1 MENAD
6 SIPPTSIPTV
16 DISAWVDEHAP
27 ETAKDEVVNAMR
39 DACSTLGFFYLVGH
53 GIPEEDRHTVLEC
66 TRRYFALPTEEKMDT
81 WIGKAMGRSF
91 RGYEPSALQVHQEVQ
106 AYLLTLRKKGFIIGR
121 ETPAD
126 APEAG
131 TFHTGP
137 NQWPRTLRE
146 EDFRIP
152 LMEYHGKM
160 IEMVKV
166 ILKVLARGLPA
177 QWNCPPDV
185 FDGLTVDPS
194 APLRLLYYAPQPI
207 KRAHQFGVGEH
218 TDFGN
223 VSVLLQEEG
232 TEGLEVLYP
241 PTRTWV
247 PVPVKAHSYVIN
259 MGDMMQKWTVGYYRS
274 ATHRVVNSSTK
285 ARYSAPFFM
294 NGNLDLRCHALDGSG
309 EVTVIGEH
317 IRRRLMETIEGEAGR
332 KLAL

>member
-1 MENAD
+1 MGSND
-6 SIPPTSIPTV
+6 STPPTSIPTV
-16 DISAWVDEHAP
+16 DMSPWLDEHASP
-27 ETAKDEVVNAMR
+27 AAKDEVVNSMR
-39 DACSTLGFFYLVGH
+39 NACSTFGFFYLVGH
-53 GIPEEDRHTVLEC
+53 GIPEEDRQAVLEC
-66 TRRYFALPTEEKMDT
+66 TRKYFALPMEDKMET

-91 RGYEPSALQVHQEVQ
+91 RGYEPPALQVHQEG
-106 AYLLTLRKKGFIIGR
+106 LLPATKEGFIIGR

-137 NQWPRTLRE
+137 NQWPKALRDE
-146 EDFRIP
+146 EFRIP
-152 LMEYHGKM
+152 LMEYHSKM

-166 ILKVLARGLPA
+166 ILRILARGLPEE
-177 QWNCPPDV
+177 WNCPPDV
-185 FDGLTVDPS
+185 FDELTVEPS
-194 APLRLLYYAPQPI
+194 APLRLLYYPPQSV
-207 KRAHQFGVGEH
+207 KHANQFGVGEH

-241 PTRTWV
+241 PTQTWV

-259 MGDMMQKWTVGYYRS
+259 MGDMMQKWTAGYYRS

-285 ARYSAPFFM
+285 GRYSAPFFM

-309 EVTVIGEH
+309 EATVIGDH
-317 IRRRLMETIEGEAGR
+317 IRRRLMETIGGEAGR
-332 KLAL
+332 KLGL

>member
-1 MENAD
+1 MG
-6 SIPPTSIPTV
+6 SIDPAPPTSIPTV
-16 DISAWVDEHAP
+16 DISPWLDEHALP
-27 ETAKDEVVNAMR
+27 TAKEEVVNAMR
-39 DACSTLGFFYLVGH
+39 DACSTFGFFYLVGH
-53 GIPEEDRHTVLEC
+53 GIPEEDCQTVLEC
-66 TRRYFALPTEEKMDT
+66 TRQYFALPKEEKMDT

-91 RGYEPSALQVHQEVQ
+91 RGYEPPALQIHKEG
-106 AYLLTLRKKGFIIGR
+106 LLPDTKEGFILGR

-137 NQWPRTLRE
+137 NQWPKGLCD
-146 EDFRIP
+146 EDFRVP
-152 LMEYHGKM
+152 LMKYHGKM

-166 ILKVLARGLPA
+166 ILKILAAGLPA
-177 QWNCPPDV
+177 EWNCPTSV
-185 FDGLTVDPS
+185 FDELTVDPS
-194 APLRLLYYAPQPI
+194 APLRLLYYAPQAS
-207 KRAHQFGVGEH
+207 KQANQFGVGEH

-241 PTRTWV
+241 PTQTWV

-274 ATHRVVNSSTK
+274 ALHRVVNSSTK

-294 NGNLDLRCHALDGSG
+294 NGNLDLKCHALDGSG

-317 IRRRLMETIEGEAGR
+317 IRRRLMETIGGEAGK
-332 KLAL
+332 KLGL